1 MYKVGGFIMRNPE
14 AEGEILTD
22 KERKNLAILETVKRS
37 GPISK
42 ADVSKITK
50 LNIVTVSNYVNDFV
64 EKGLIIE
71 KGLDVSSGGRRPTM
85 IELNPK
91 AYYVIGIDLAVNKI
105 IGVLTDLDAKIIA
118 KEKAQRPRENAE
130 AVVNTVVD
138 IIAKLIKSPDID
150 SKKIHGIC
158 IGASGVIDRE
168 SGTVRCTEGIA
179 SIYVPINTLLEQKF
193 GIPVFIE
200 HDATAAAYGEWS
212 IGLGAEARVML
223 YMYSGVGCGIII
235 NGEIYRGVSGT
246 AGEVSLKELLDYSS
260 NWAQNSIMLKPWDLN
275 LGIPDEAK
283 EALAKHAD
291 SKIFKEINS
300 DPSKITTD
308 LIFKMA
314 KENDKLAIELL
325 ERAGERLGVRI
336 AFLVNLLN
344 PGVVVIGGGI
354 EQAGPP
360 LIDSIKKMIKTC
372 SFEEM
377 AEAVKIIPARL
388 GEDSVAVGSASLVV
402 RDVFAK
408 A

>member
-1 MYKVGGFIMRNPE
+1 MRNLE
-14 AEGEILTD
+14 SEGEILTD

-64 EKGLIIE
+64 EKGLILE
-71 KGLDVSSGGRRPTM
+71 RGLDVSSGGRRPTM

-91 AYYVIGIDLAVNKI
+91 AYYVIGIDLAVNRI
-105 IGVLTDLDAKIIA
+105 IGVLTDLDAKVIA
-118 KEKAQRPRENAE
+118 KEKAPRPKDNAE
-130 AVVNTVVD
+130 AVINTIVD
-138 IIAKLIKSPDID
+138 IISKLIKVPDID
-150 SKKIHGIC
+150 SKKINGIC

-168 SGTVRCTEGIA
+168 AGTVRCTEGIA
-179 SIYVPINTLLEQKF
+179 SIYVPVNTLLDRKF
-193 GIPVFIE
+193 GIPAMME

-212 IGLGAEARVML
+212 VGLGTDARVML

-260 NWAQNSIMLKPWDLN
+260 NWAQNSIMLKPWDLS
-275 LGIPDEAK
+275 LGMPDEAK
-283 EALAKHAD
+283 EAFSKQAD
-291 SKIFKEINS
+291 SRIFKEVNS
-300 DPSKITTD
+300 DLTKITTD
-308 LIFKMA
+308 VIFKSA
-314 KENDKLAIELL
+314 KENDRLAIELL
-325 ERAGERLGVRI
+325 EKAGERLGVRI
-336 AFLVNLLN
+336 SFLVNLLN

-354 EQAGPP
+354 EAAGPP
-360 LIDSIKKMIKTC
+360 LIDAIKRMIKTC
-372 SFEEM
+372 CFEEM

-388 GEDSVAVGSASLVV
+388 GEDSVAIGAASLVV
-402 RDVFAK
+402 RKVFAQ

>member
-1 MYKVGGFIMRNPE
+1 MRYNMRNLE
-14 AEGEILTD
+14 SEGEILTD

-64 EKGLIIE
+64 EKGLILE
-71 KGLDVSSGGRRPTM
+71 RGLDVSSGGRRPTM

-91 AYYVIGIDLAVNKI
+91 AYYVIGIDLAVNRI
-105 IGVLTDLDAKIIA
+105 IGVLTDLDAKVIA
-118 KEKAQRPRENAE
+118 KEKAPRPKDNAE
-130 AVVNTVVD
+130 AVINTIVD
-138 IIAKLIKSPDID
+138 IISKLIKVPDID
-150 SKKIHGIC
+150 SKKINGIC

-168 SGTVRCTEGIA
+168 AGTVRCTEGIA
-179 SIYVPINTLLEQKF
+179 SIYVPVNTLLDQKF
-193 GIPVFIE
+193 GIPAMME

-212 IGLGAEARVML
+212 VGLGTDARVML

-260 NWAQNSIMLKPWDLN
+260 NWAQNSIMLKPWN
-275 LGIPDEAK
+275 LSLGMPDEAK
-283 EALAKHAD
+283 EAFSKQAD
-291 SKIFKEINS
+291 SRIFKEVNS
-300 DPSKITTD
+300 DLTKITTD
-308 LIFKMA
+308 VIFKSA
-314 KENDKLAIELL
+314 KENDRLAIELL
-325 ERAGERLGVRI
+325 EKAGERLGVRI
-336 AFLVNLLN
+336 SFLVNLLN

-354 EQAGPP
+354 EAAGPP
-360 LIDSIKKMIKTC
+360 LIDAIKRMIKTC
-372 SFEEM
+372 CFEEM

-388 GEDSVAVGSASLVV
+388 GEDSVAIGAASLVV
-402 RDVFAK
+402 RKVFAQ

>member
-1 MYKVGGFIMRNPE
+1 
-14 AEGEILTD
+14 
-22 KERKNLAILETVKRS
+22 
-37 GPISK
+37 
-42 ADVSKITK
+42 
-50 LNIVTVSNYVNDFV
+50 
-64 EKGLIIE
+64 
-71 KGLDVSSGGRRPTM
+71 M

-91 AYYVIGIDLAVNKI
+91 AYYVIGIDLAVHKI
-105 IGVLTDLDAKIIA
+105 IGVLTDLDAKVIA
-118 KEKAQRPRENAE
+118 KEKAPRPKDNAE
-130 AVVNTVVD
+130 AVINTIVD
-138 IIAKLIKSPDID
+138 IIGKLIKAPDID

-168 SGTVRCTEGIA
+168 AGTVRCTEGIA

-212 IGLGAEARVML
+212 IGSGAEARVML

-260 NWAQNSIMLKPWDLN
+260 NWAANSLMLKPWDLN

-283 EALAKHAD
+283 EAFSKQAD

-300 DPSKITTD
+300 DLSKITTD

-314 KENDKLAIELL
+314 KENDRLAIELL

-336 AFLVNLLN
+336 SFLVNLLN

-360 LIDSIKKMIKTC
+360 LIDAIKRMIKTC
-372 SFEEM
+372 CFEEM

-402 RDVFAK
+402 RDVFAQ

>member
-1 MYKVGGFIMRNPE
+1 MRNLE
-14 AEGEILTD
+14 SEGEILTD

-64 EKGLIIE
+64 EKGLILE
-71 KGLDVSSGGRRPTM
+71 RGLDVSSGGRRPTM

-91 AYYVIGIDLAVNKI
+91 AYYVIGIDLAVNRI
-105 IGVLTDLDAKIIA
+105 IGVLTDLDAKVIA
-118 KEKAQRPRENAE
+118 KEKAPRPKDNAE
-130 AVVNTVVD
+130 AVINTIVD
-138 IIAKLIKSPDID
+138 IISKLIKVPDID
-150 SKKIHGIC
+150 SKKINGIC

-168 SGTVRCTEGIA
+168 AGTVRCTEGIA
-179 SIYVPINTLLEQKF
+179 SIYVPVNPLLDQKF
-193 GIPVFIE
+193 GIPAMME

-212 IGLGAEARVML
+212 VGLGTDARVML

-260 NWAQNSIMLKPWDLN
+260 NWAQNSIMLKPWDLS
-275 LGIPDEAK
+275 LGMPDEAK
-283 EALAKHAD
+283 EAFSKQAD
-291 SKIFKEINS
+291 SRIFKEVNS
-300 DPSKITTD
+300 DLTKITTD
-308 LIFKMA
+308 VIFKSA
-314 KENDKLAIELL
+314 KENDRLAIELL
-325 ERAGERLGVRI
+325 EKAGERLGVRI
-336 AFLVNLLN
+336 SFLVNLLN

-354 EQAGPP
+354 EAAGPP
-360 LIDSIKKMIKTC
+360 LIDAIKRMIKTC
-372 SFEEM
+372 CFEEM

-388 GEDSVAVGSASLVV
+388 GEDSVAIGAASLVV
-402 RDVFAK
+402 RKVFAQ

>member
-1 MYKVGGFIMRNPE
+1 MRNLE
-14 AEGEILTD
+14 SEGEILTD

-64 EKGLIIE
+64 EKGLILE
-71 KGLDVSSGGRRPTM
+71 RGLDVSSGGRRPTM

-91 AYYVIGIDLAVNKI
+91 AYYVIGIDLAVNRI
-105 IGVLTDLDAKIIA
+105 IGVLTDLDAKVIA
-118 KEKAQRPRENAE
+118 KEKAPRPKDNAE
-130 AVVNTVVD
+130 AVINTIVD
-138 IIAKLIKSPDID
+138 IISKLIKVPDID
-150 SKKIHGIC
+150 SKKINGIC

-168 SGTVRCTEGIA
+168 AGTVRCTEGIA
-179 SIYVPINTLLEQKF
+179 SIFVPVNTLLDQKF
-193 GIPVFIE
+193 GIPAMME

-212 IGLGAEARVML
+212 VGLGTDARVML

-260 NWAQNSIMLKPWDLN
+260 NWAQNSIMLKPWDLS
-275 LGIPDEAK
+275 LGMPDEAK
-283 EALAKHAD
+283 EVFSKQAD
-291 SKIFKEINS
+291 SRIFKEVNS
-300 DPSKITTD
+300 DLTKITTD
-308 LIFKMA
+308 VIFKSA
-314 KENDKLAIELL
+314 KENDRLAIELL
-325 ERAGERLGVRI
+325 EKAGERLGVRI
-336 AFLVNLLN
+336 SFLVNLLN

-354 EQAGPP
+354 EAAGPP
-360 LIDSIKKMIKTC
+360 LIDAIKRMIKTC
-372 SFEEM
+372 CFEEM

-388 GEDSVAVGSASLVV
+388 GEDSVAIGAASLVV
-402 RDVFAK
+402 RKVFAQ

>member
-1 MYKVGGFIMRNPE
+1 MKISE
-14 AEGEILTD
+14 TEGEILSD
-22 KERKNLAILETVKRS
+22 KERKNLAILETIKRS

-50 LNIVTVSNYVNDFV
+50 LNIVTVSNYVNVFI
-64 EKGLIIE
+64 EKGLVIE

-105 IGVLTDLDAKIIA
+105 IGVLTDLDAKVIA
-118 KEKAQRPRENAE
+118 KEKSPRPKDNAE
-130 AVVNTVVD
+130 AVINTVVD
-138 IIAKLIKSPDID
+138 IIGRLIKVPDVD
-150 SKKIHGIC
+150 SKKINGIC

-168 SGTVRCTEGIA
+168 AGTVRCTEGIA
-179 SIYVPINTLLEQKF
+179 SIYVPINNLLEQKF
-193 GIPVFIE
+193 GIPAFIE

-212 IGLGAEARVML
+212 IGLGSEARVML

-260 NWAQNSIMLKPWDLN
+260 NWAANSLMLKPWDLN

-283 EALAKHAD
+283 NAFNQQKD
-291 SKIFKEINS
+291 SKIFREVSN
-300 DPSKITTD
+300 DVSKVTTD
-308 LIFKMA
+308 VIFKAA

-336 AFLVNLLN
+336 SFLVNLLN

-354 EQAGPP
+354 EQAGPV
-360 LIDSIKKMIKTC
+360 LIDTIKKMIKTC
-372 SFEEM
+372 CFEEM

-402 RDVFAK
+402 RSVFAQ

>member
-1 MYKVGGFIMRNPE
+1 MRNLE
-14 AEGEILTD
+14 SEGEILTD

-64 EKGLIIE
+64 EKGLILE
-71 KGLDVSSGGRRPTM
+71 RGLDVSSGGRRPTM

-91 AYYVIGIDLAVNKI
+91 AYYVIGIDLAVNRI
-105 IGVLTDLDAKIIA
+105 IGVLTDLDAKVIA
-118 KEKAQRPRENAE
+118 KEKAPRPKDNAE
-130 AVVNTVVD
+130 AVINTIVD
-138 IIAKLIKSPDID
+138 IISKLIKVPDID
-150 SKKIHGIC
+150 SKKINGIC

-168 SGTVRCTEGIA
+168 AGTVRCTEGIA
-179 SIYVPINTLLEQKF
+179 SIYVPVNTLLDQKF
-193 GIPVFIE
+193 GIPAMME

-212 IGLGAEARVML
+212 VGLGTDARVML

-260 NWAQNSIMLKPWDLN
+260 NWAQNSIMLKPWDLS
-275 LGIPDEAK
+275 LGMPDEAK
-283 EALAKHAD
+283 EAFSKQAD
-291 SKIFKEINS
+291 SRIFKEVNS
-300 DPSKITTD
+300 DLTKITTD
-308 LIFKMA
+308 VIFKSA
-314 KENDKLAIELL
+314 KENDRLAIELL
-325 ERAGERLGVRI
+325 EKAGERLGVRI
-336 AFLVNLLN
+336 SFLVNLLN

-354 EQAGPP
+354 EAAGPP
-360 LIDSIKKMIKTC
+360 LIDAIKRMIKTC
-372 SFEEM
+372 CFEEM

-388 GEDSVAVGSASLVV
+388 GEDSVAIGAASLVV
-402 RDVFAK
+402 RKVFAQ

>member
-1 MYKVGGFIMRNPE
+1 MKIPE
-14 AEGEILTD
+14 TENELMND
-22 KERKNLAILETVKRS
+22 KERKNLGILEAIKRN

-50 LNIVTVSNYVNDFV
+50 LNIVTVSNYVNDFIQ
-64 EKGLIIE
+64 KGLVIE

-91 AYYVIGIDLAVNKI
+91 AHYVIGIDLGVNKI
-105 IGVLTDLDAKIIA
+105 IGVLTDLDGKALA
-118 KEKAQRPRENAE
+118 KEKMPRPKENAE
-130 AVVNTVVD
+130 AVINTIVD
-138 IIAKLIKSPDID
+138 IISRLIKLPDVD
-150 SKKIHGIC
+150 SKKIYGVC

-168 SGTVRCTEGIA
+168 AGTVRCTEGIA
-179 SIYVPINTLLEQKF
+179 SIYVPINNLIEQKF
-193 GIPVFIE
+193 GIPAFIE

-212 IGLGAEARVML
+212 MGLGTEARVML

-260 NWAQNSIMLKPWDLN
+260 NWATNAAVLRPWNLN
-275 LGIPDEAK
+275 MGIPEEAK
-283 EALAKHAD
+283 EALAKQSDPA
-291 SKIFKEINS
+291 ILKEINN
-300 DPSKITTD
+300 DLSKITTEV
-308 LIFKMA
+308 IFDAA
-314 KENDKLAIELL
+314 KGNDKLAIELL
-325 ERAGERLGVRI
+325 EKAGERLGVRI

-360 LIDSIKKMIKTC
+360 LIDAIKRMVKTC
-372 SFEEM
+372 CFEEM

-402 RDVFAK
+402 RNVFAQ

>member
-1 MYKVGGFIMRNPE
+1 MRNPDT
-14 AEGEILTD
+14 EGEILSD
-22 KERKNLAILETVKRS
+22 KERKNLAILETIKRS

-50 LNIVTVSNYVNDFV
+50 LNIVTVSNYVNDF
-64 EKGLIIE
+64 IE
-71 KGLDVSSGGRRPTM
+71 KSLVIERGLDVSSGGRRPTM

-105 IGVLTDLDAKIIA
+105 IGVLTDLDAKILA
-118 KEKAQRPRENAE
+118 KEKQPRPKDNAE
-130 AVVNTVVD
+130 AVINTIVD
-138 IIAKLIKSPDID
+138 IIGRLIKTPDID

-158 IGASGVIDRE
+158 VGASGVIDRE
-168 SGTVRCTEGIA
+168 AGTVRCTEGIA

-193 GIPVFIE
+193 GIPTFIE

-212 IGLGAEARVML
+212 MGLGTEARVML

-246 AGEVSLKELLDYSS
+246 AGEVSLKELLDYSTHWGT
-260 NWAQNSIMLKPWDLN
+260 NTAVLRPWDLN

-283 EALAKHAD
+283 SAFSQQRD
-291 SKIFKEINS
+291 SRIFK
-300 DPSKITTD
+300 DVGGDLSKVTTD
-308 LIFKMA
+308 VIFKAA
-314 KENDKLAIELL
+314 KENDRLAIELL
-325 ERAGERLGVRI
+325 EKAGERLGVRI
-336 AFLVNLLN
+336 AFLINLLN

-354 EQAGPP
+354 EQAGPF
-360 LIDSIKKMIKTC
+360 LIDTIKKMIKVC
-372 SFEEM
+372 CFEEM

-388 GEDSVAVGSASLVV
+388 GEDSVSVGAASFVI
-402 RDVFAK
+402 RSVFAQ

>member
-1 MYKVGGFIMRNPE
+1 MRNLE
-14 AEGEILTD
+14 SEGEILTD

-64 EKGLIIE
+64 EKGLILE
-71 KGLDVSSGGRRPTM
+71 RGLDVSSGGRRPTM

-91 AYYVIGIDLAVNKI
+91 AYYVIGIDLAVNRI
-105 IGVLTDLDAKIIA
+105 IGVLTDLDAKVIA
-118 KEKAQRPRENAE
+118 KEKAPRPKDNAE
-130 AVVNTVVD
+130 AVINTIVD
-138 IIAKLIKSPDID
+138 IISKLIKVPDID
-150 SKKIHGIC
+150 SKKINGIC

-168 SGTVRCTEGIA
+168 AGTVRCTEGIA
-179 SIYVPINTLLEQKF
+179 SIYVPVNTLLDQKF
-193 GIPVFIE
+193 GIPAMME

-212 IGLGAEARVML
+212 VGLGTDARVML

-260 NWAQNSIMLKPWDLN
+260 NWAQNSIMLKPWN
-275 LGIPDEAK
+275 LSLGMPDEAK
-283 EALAKHAD
+283 EAFSKQAD
-291 SKIFKEINS
+291 SRIFKEVNS
-300 DPSKITTD
+300 DLTKITTD
-308 LIFKMA
+308 VIFKSA
-314 KENDKLAIELL
+314 KENDRLAIELL
-325 ERAGERLGVRI
+325 EKAGERLGVRI
-336 AFLVNLLN
+336 SFLVNLLN

-354 EQAGPP
+354 EAAGPP
-360 LIDSIKKMIKTC
+360 LIDAIKRMIKTC
-372 SFEEM
+372 CFEEM

-388 GEDSVAVGSASLVV
+388 GEDSVAIGAASLVV
-402 RDVFAK
+402 RKVFAQ

>member
-1 MYKVGGFIMRNPE
+1 MRNLE
-14 AEGEILTD
+14 SEGEILTD

-64 EKGLIIE
+64 EKGLILE
-71 KGLDVSSGGRRPTM
+71 RGLDVSSGGRRPTM

-91 AYYVIGIDLAVNKI
+91 AYYVIGIDLAVNRI
-105 IGVLTDLDAKIIA
+105 IGVLTDLDAKVIA
-118 KEKAQRPRENAE
+118 KEKAPRPKDNAE
-130 AVVNTVVD
+130 AVINTIVD
-138 IIAKLIKSPDID
+138 IISKLIKVPDID
-150 SKKIHGIC
+150 SKKINGIC

-168 SGTVRCTEGIA
+168 AGTVRCTEGIA
-179 SIYVPINTLLEQKF
+179 SIYVPVNTLLDQKF
-193 GIPVFIE
+193 GIPAMME

-212 IGLGAEARVML
+212 VGLGTDARVML

-260 NWAQNSIMLKPWDLN
+260 NWAQNSIMLKPWDLS
-275 LGIPDEAK
+275 LGMPDEAK
-283 EALAKHAD
+283 EAFSKQAD
-291 SKIFKEINS
+291 SRIFKEVNS
-300 DPSKITTD
+300 DLTKITTD
-308 LIFKMA
+308 VIFKSA
-314 KENDKLAIELL
+314 KENDQLAIELL
-325 ERAGERLGVRI
+325 EKAGERLGVRI
-336 AFLVNLLN
+336 SFLVNLLN

-354 EQAGPP
+354 EAAGPP
-360 LIDSIKKMIKTC
+360 LIDAIKRMIKTC
-372 SFEEM
+372 CFEEM

-388 GEDSVAVGSASLVV
+388 GEDSVAIGAASLVV
-402 RDVFAK
+402 RKVFAQ

>member
-1 MYKVGGFIMRNPE
+1 MKIPE
-14 AEGEILTD
+14 TEGEILSD
-22 KERKNLAILETVKRS
+22 KERKNLAILETIKRS

-50 LNIVTVSNYVNDFV
+50 LNIVTVSNYVNDFI
-64 EKGLIIE
+64 EKGLVIE

-118 KEKAQRPRENAE
+118 KEKSPRPKDNAE
-130 AVVNTVVD
+130 AVINTVVD
-138 IIAKLIKSPDID
+138 IIGKLIKVPDVD
-150 SKKIHGIC
+150 SKKIDGIC

-168 SGTVRCTEGIA
+168 AGTVRCTEGIA
-179 SIYVPINTLLEQKF
+179 SIYVPINNLLEQKF
-193 GIPVFIE
+193 GIPAFIE

-212 IGLGAEARVML
+212 IGLGTEARVML

-260 NWAQNSIMLKPWDLN
+260 NWAANSLMLKPWDLN

-283 EALAKHAD
+283 NAFQQQQD
-291 SKIFKEINS
+291 SKIFREVNNDI
-300 DPSKITTD
+300 SKVTTD
-308 LIFKMA
+308 VIFKAA
-314 KENDKLAIELL
+314 KENDKLAMELL

-336 AFLVNLLN
+336 SFLVNLLN

-354 EQAGPP
+354 EQAGPV
-360 LIDSIKKMIKTC
+360 LIDTIKKMVKTC
-372 SFEEM
+372 CFEEM
-377 AEAVKIIPARL
+377 AEAVKIISARL
-388 GEDSVAVGSASLVV
+388 GEDSVAVGAASLVV
-402 RDVFAK
+402 RNVFAQ

>member
-1 MYKVGGFIMRNPE
+1 MRNPE

-71 KGLDVSSGGRRPTM
+71 RGLDVSSGGRRPAM

-105 IGVLTDLDAKIIA
+105 IGVITDLDAKVIA
-118 KEKAQRPRENAE
+118 KEKAPRPKDNAE
-130 AVVNTVVD
+130 AVVNTIVD
-138 IIAKLIKSPDID
+138 IIGKLIKVPGVD

-158 IGASGVIDRE
+158 VSASGVIDRDA
-168 SGTVRCTEGIA
+168 GTVRCTEGIA

-193 GIPVFIE
+193 GIPVFME

-212 IGLGAEARVML
+212 IGLGVETRVML

-260 NWAQNSIMLKPWDLN
+260 NWAANSLMLKPWDLN
-275 LGIPDEAK
+275 IGMPEDAK
-283 EALAKHAD
+283 EAFSKRSD
-291 SKIFKEINS
+291 SKIYKEINS
-300 DPSKITTD
+300 DLTKITTD
-308 LIFKMA
+308 VIFKAA
-314 KENDKLAIELL
+314 KENDRLAVELL
-325 ERAGERLGVRI
+325 EKAGERLGVRI
-336 AFLVNLLN
+336 SFLVNLLN
-344 PGVVVIGGGI
+344 PGIVVIGGGI

-360 LIDSIKKMIKTC
+360 LIDAIKKMIKTC
-372 SFEEM
+372 CFEEM

-388 GEDSVAVGSASLVV
+388 GEDSVAVGAASLVV
-402 RDVFAK
+402 RDVFTK

>member
-1 MYKVGGFIMRNPE
+1 MKNPE
-14 AEGEILTD
+14 VDSEILSD

-50 LNIVTVSNYVNDFV
+50 LNIVTVSNYVNDFI

-105 IGVLTDLDAKIIA
+105 EGVLTDLDAKVLA
-118 KEKAQRPRENAE
+118 KEKLPRSKDNAE
-130 AVVNTVVD
+130 AVVNSIVD
-138 IIAKLIKSPDID
+138 IISKLIKYPDID
-150 SKKIHGIC
+150 SKKINGIC
-158 IGASGVIDRE
+158 VGVSGVIDRE
-168 SGTVRCTEGIA
+168 AGTVRCTEGIA
-179 SIYVPINTLLEQKF
+179 SIYVPINNLLEQKF
-193 GIPVFIE
+193 GIQTFIE

-212 IGLGAEARVML
+212 MGLGAEARVML

-260 NWAQNSIMLKPWDLN
+260 HWASNTASLRPWDLY
-275 LGIPDEAK
+275 LGIPDDAK
-283 EALAKHAD
+283 AALVNNND
-291 SKIFKEINS
+291 SKIYKEVNG
-300 DPSKITTD
+300 DLSKITNEI
-308 LIFKMA
+308 IFKAA
-314 KENDKLAIELL
+314 KENDKLAIDIL
-325 ERAGERLGVRI
+325 EKAGERLGIRI

-354 EQAGPP
+354 DQAGPP
-360 LIDSIKKMIKTC
+360 LIDSIKKMVKTC
-372 SFEEM
+372 CFEEM

-388 GEDSVAVGSASLVV
+388 GEDSVAIGSASLVI
-402 RDVFAK
+402 RNVFAQ

>member
-1 MYKVGGFIMRNPE
+1 MRNPE
-14 AEGEILTD
+14 AEGEVLSD

-91 AYYVIGIDLAVNKI
+91 AYYVIGIDLSINKI
-105 IGVLTDLDAKIIA
+105 IGVITDLDAKVIA
-118 KEKAQRPRENAE
+118 KEKAPRPKDNAE
-130 AVVNTVVD
+130 AVINTIVD
-138 IIAKLIKSPDID
+138 IIGKLIKVPGVD

-158 IGASGVIDRE
+158 VGASGVIDRE
-168 SGTVRCTEGIA
+168 AGTVRCTEGIA

-212 IGLGAEARVML
+212 IGLGSETRVML

-260 NWAQNSIMLKPWDLN
+260 HWAANSLMLKPWDLN
-275 LGIPDEAK
+275 LGMPEDAK
-283 EALAKHAD
+283 EAFSKRSD
-291 SKIFKEINS
+291 SKIYKEINS
-300 DPSKITTD
+300 DLTKITTD
-308 LIFKMA
+308 VIFKAA
-314 KENDKLAIELL
+314 KENDRLAVELL
-325 ERAGERLGVRI
+325 EKAGERLGVRI

-344 PGVVVIGGGI
+344 PGVVVVGGGI

-360 LIDSIKKMIKTC
+360 LVDAIKRMIKTC
-372 SFEEM
+372 CFEEM
-377 AEAVKIIPARL
+377 AEAVKIVPARL
-388 GEDSVAVGSASLVV
+388 GEDSVAVGAASLVV
-402 RDVFAK
+402 RDVFAQ

>member
-1 MYKVGGFIMRNPE
+1 MRYNMRNLE
-14 AEGEILTD
+14 SEGEILTD

-64 EKGLIIE
+64 EKGLILE
-71 KGLDVSSGGRRPTM
+71 RGLDVSSGGRRPTM

-91 AYYVIGIDLAVNKI
+91 AYYVIGIDLAVNRI
-105 IGVLTDLDAKIIA
+105 IGVLTDLDAKVIA
-118 KEKAQRPRENAE
+118 KEKAPRPKDNAE
-130 AVVNTVVD
+130 AVINTIVD
-138 IIAKLIKSPDID
+138 IISKLIKVPDID
-150 SKKIHGIC
+150 SKKINGIC

-168 SGTVRCTEGIA
+168 AGTVRCTEGIA
-179 SIYVPINTLLEQKF
+179 SIYVPVNTLLDQKF
-193 GIPVFIE
+193 GIPAMME

-212 IGLGAEARVML
+212 VGLGTDARVML

-260 NWAQNSIMLKPWDLN
+260 NWAQNSIMLKPWDLS
-275 LGIPDEAK
+275 LGMPDEAK
-283 EALAKHAD
+283 EAFSKQAD
-291 SKIFKEINS
+291 SRIFKEVNS
-300 DPSKITTD
+300 DLTKITTD
-308 LIFKMA
+308 VIFKSA
-314 KENDKLAIELL
+314 KENDRLAIELL
-325 ERAGERLGVRI
+325 EKAGERLGVRI
-336 AFLVNLLN
+336 SFLVNLLN

-354 EQAGPP
+354 EAAGPP
-360 LIDSIKKMIKTC
+360 LIDAIKRMIKTC
-372 SFEEM
+372 CFEEM

-388 GEDSVAVGSASLVV
+388 GEDSVAIGAASLVV
-402 RDVFAK
+402 RKVFAQ